1 MKHKGLCFGA
11 AAMIVAVSALMA
23 AGCGK
28 KEENLGDKFILGE
41 DNQYYFSG
49 HTNPMAESEDAY
61 YVLGGWTLFSVDK
74 ATGEAAPLVISRIV
88 FTIRKRI

>member
-49 HTNPMAESEDAY
+49 HTNPMAESEIGRASCRER
-61 YVLGGWTLFSVDK
+61 VSSPV
-74 ATGEAAPLVISRIV
+74 
-88 FTIRKRI
+88 